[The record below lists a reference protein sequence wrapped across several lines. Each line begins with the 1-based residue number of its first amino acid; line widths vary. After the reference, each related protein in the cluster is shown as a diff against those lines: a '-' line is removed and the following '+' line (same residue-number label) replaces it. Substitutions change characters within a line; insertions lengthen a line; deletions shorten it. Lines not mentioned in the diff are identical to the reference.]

1 MRVRVERRGGI
12 AGIPM
17 TAEVDTAELGP
28 DRADQAERLLRSSP
42 PAPSGPPVPDGFR
55 FHLSLP
61 DSGSDSDVAVVDER
75 QVPDALRPL
84 LDLAATRAAPRRGGG

>member
-1 MRVRVERRGGI
+1 VRVRVERRGGI

-17 TAEVDTAELGP
+17 TADVDTAELGR
-28 DRADQAERLLRSSP
+28 DRAERAEEVLRSSP
-42 PAPSGPPVPDGFR
+42 VAPSGPPVPDGFR

-61 DSGSDSDVAVVDER
+61 DSGSDSEVAVVDER
-75 QVPDALRPL
+75 HVPDALRPL